1 MESKSLYTILG
12 IRPDASADQIEHAYA
27 ELLHQLKDGVD
38 AHPGGDARVRLIAVK
53 EAYTVLSNPVS
64 RQMYN
69 QKLFAP
75 QTVRPAPEIVI
86 EPSNSWGIVKLLV
99 IGSIVIAAIWI
110 YNSNAIE
117 KEKLL
122 IEHEKQ
128 IIETQVKLEQ
138 EKREQQAASQQAQLQ
153 RRQQYEEEAKQRRIR
168 EQAIR
173 DSRELDY
180 RLQRDAR
187 EQQNQQQREARE
199 KQQAA
204 REQQNQQ
211 QQEEARQRQQKLEA
225 ERQLEREKQALRN
238 LQNENRSS
246 YSRRYY

>member
-12 IRPDASADQIEHAYA
+12 VRPDASSDQIEHAYA

-38 AHPGGDARVRLIAVK
+38 AHPGGDARIRLIAVK
-53 EAYTVLSNPVS
+53 EAYTVLTNPVA

-86 EPSNSWGIVKLLV
+86 EPSSSWGIVKLLV
-99 IGSIVIAAIWI
+99 IGSIVIAAIWV

-138 EKREQQAASQQAQLQ
+138 EQREQQAANQQAQLQ
-153 RRQQYEEEAKQRRIR
+153 RQQQYETEAQQRRLR

-180 RLQRDAR
+180 RLQQDAR

-199 KQQAA
+199 
-204 REQQNQQ
+204 QQNKL

-246 YSRRYY
+246 NRRYY

>member
-27 ELLHQLKDGVD
+27 ELLHQLKDGVE
-38 AHPGGDARVRLIAVK
+38 ANPGGDARIRLVAVK
-53 EAYTVLSNPVS
+53 EAYSVLSNPVS

-69 QKLFAP
+69 QKIFAP
-75 QTVRPAPEIVI
+75 QTVGSAPEIVI

-99 IGSIVIAAIWI
+99 IGSIVIAAIWT
-110 YNSNAIE
+110 YNRNAIE

-128 IIETQVKLEQ
+128 IIETQVRLEQ
-138 EKREQQAASQQAQLQ
+138 EKREQQTALQQTQLQ
-153 RRQQYEEEAKQRRIR
+153 RRQQYEDEARDRRMR

-173 DSRELDY
+173 DSREVDY

-187 EQQNQQQREARE
+187 EQQIQQQREARE

-204 REQQNQQ
+204 REAQYQQ
-211 QQEEARQRQQKLEA
+211 QQEESRQRQLKLEA
-225 ERQLEREKQALRN
+225 ERQIDREKRALRE
-238 LQNENRSS
+238 LQNQNSS
-246 YSRRYY
+246 SNRYY